1 MVDGTTEP
9 AAPAAVALD
18 LTHLAASAAKYFAS
32 LDLAHDAG
40 QLTRL
45 GNGLLRLDLLRR
57 QARHQDR
64 YVPFL
69 RMGETLRHRIAV
81 ALDGAESSL
90 GSLQQAELEVEIRLK
105 AIMQPDGFG
114 PRMGGW
120 CGISGPLTQADL
132 AVTVR
137 LAAAEQRWRA
147 QHTGV
152 TTWPESWGR
161 RP

>member
-1 MVDGTTEP
+1 MLEGETGP
-9 AAPAAVALD
+9 AATAVALD
-18 LTHLAASAAKYFAS
+18 LTHLAASAAKYFVS

-57 QARHQDR
+57 QARHGDR

-69 RMGETLRHRIAV
+69 RMGETLRHRIGA
-81 ALDGAESSL
+81 ALDGAELSL
-90 GSLQQAELEVEIRLK
+90 AILERAELEAEFRLK
-105 AIMQPDGFG
+105 TTTQPEFIG

-120 CGISGPLTQADL
+120 CGIAGPLIQADL
-132 AVTVR
+132 IVTVR
-137 LAAAEQRWRA
+137 LAAAELRWQA
-147 QHTGV
+147 QHKGV
-152 TTWPESWGR
+152 TTWPESWGA